1 MIPPHATHFMGVTD
15 KTCHGP
21 YHVRYSRY
29 EKLHLKDD
37 IYITWAD
44 YVGMA
49 TRSYYESFTPLNLI
63 NGFRSRGLW
72 PINAAEPLE
81 AMKNVEPSEK
91 KKKSQREIRSM
102 KRKLDLALFELP
114 SELKEKKQRLGPVA
128 RVKVF
133 GGCLTSNEVESAFKA
148 QTTERHEAAQRALAK
163 QLAVAMG
170 KDVAELHKEYGGK
183 VKPLAQA
190 LSQAI
195 AASKPRA
202 PRRRAAPPRPTS
214 VVPTAPSLGLDLNAS
229 LGNVATH
236 SSLPTIDPF
245 CLSLLAPL
253 DTTFQLGGGMQGL
266 DMLGLSSPTPSSLLP
281 MQVPLQMPYQVPML
295 DAMPSL
301 QPTMNTYGYDIFSP
315 TFPLNPSLP
324 MGQF

>member
-1 MIPPHATHFMGVTD
+1 
-15 KTCHGP
+15 
-21 YHVRYSRY
+21 
-29 EKLHLKDD
+29 
-37 IYITWAD
+37 
-44 YVGMA
+44 
-49 TRSYYESFTPLNLI
+49 
-63 NGFRSRGLW
+63 
-72 PINAAEPLE
+72 
-81 AMKNVEPSEK
+81 
-91 KKKSQREIRSM
+91 M

-190 LSQAI
+190 MSQAI

-214 VVPTAPSLGLDLNAS
+214 VVPTAPSLGLDLNAP

-236 SSLPTIDPF
+236 SSLPAIDPF
-245 CLSLLAPL
+245 CLSFLRL
-253 DTTFQLGGGMQGL
+253 
-266 DMLGLSSPTPSSLLP
+266 
-281 MQVPLQMPYQVPML
+281 
-295 DAMPSL
+295 
-301 QPTMNTYGYDIFSP
+301 
-315 TFPLNPSLP
+315 
-324 MGQF
+324 